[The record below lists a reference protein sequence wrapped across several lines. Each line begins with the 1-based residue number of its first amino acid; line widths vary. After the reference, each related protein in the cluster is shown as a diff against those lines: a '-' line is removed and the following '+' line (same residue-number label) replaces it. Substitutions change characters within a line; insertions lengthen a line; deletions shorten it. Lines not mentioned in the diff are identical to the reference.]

1 MAKRKRHKPE
11 EIVRKL
17 QEADVLLRAGNSLAQ
32 VLQKLET
39 TETTYHRWRA
49 EFDGVDRDQVRRMK
63 ELEDEN
69 RRLKT
74 VVADQALDIRMLKD
88 VVEGKL

>member
-17 QEADVLLRAGNSLAQ
+17 QEADVMLRAGSSLAQ

-49 EFDGVDRDQVRRMK
+49 EFDGVDREQVRRLK

-88 VVEGKL
+88 VVEGKV

>member
-1 MAKRKRHKPE
+1 MARRKRHKPE

-17 QEADVLLRAGNSLAQ
+17 QEADVMLRGGSTLAQ

-39 TETTYHRWRA
+39 SETTYHRWRA
-49 EFDGVDRDQVRRMK
+49 EFDGVDREQVRRMK
-63 ELEDEN
+63 ELEEEN